1 MAGRDLYEVLG
12 VDRGASQ
19 DEIKRAYRRLARQ
32 YHPDVNKEPGA
43 EERFKEINAA
53 YAVLS
58 DPEKRARYD
67 QMGPGAFGGAGGE
80 GPFGGGFGGFGD
92 FGDFGD
98 LGDLFD
104 VFFGGEFGRRR
115 ARRREPRRGSDLR
128 YDLEI
133 SFEEAAFGVEK
144 DLTISR
150 IELCPECG
158 GTKAEPGTPV
168 ETCPECGGAGE
179 VRHAR
184 TTPFGQFVNV
194 TVCPTCHGEGRRPA
208 TPCSHCRGQ
217 GHVQRSRSLTVKIPA
232 GVDDGFRVRV
242 AGEGDAGDPGADP
255 GDLYV
260 FISVRPHPIFERVG
274 DDVVSR
280 MTIRFTQAALGA
292 EVPVETLDG
301 PVTMKI
307 PPGTQ
312 TGTAFRLRGRGAHR
326 IRGGG
331 RGDHLVRVEVEVPR
345 RLTAEQRELL
355 ERLAELEESGS
366 NPSNSRG
373 RRSRDRRSRTDNGRN
388 AQGDSGADGEGGG
401 KAREEKGL
409 FERVRDALGGR

>member
-1 MAGRDLYEVLG
+1 MTGRDLYEILG

-19 DEIKRAYRRLARQ
+19 EEIKRAYRRLARQ

-43 EERFKEINAA
+43 EERFKEINQA
-53 YAVLS
+53 YAILS
-58 DPEKRARYD
+58 DPEKRAQYD
-67 QMGPGAFGGAGGE
+67 QMGHAAFGGAGAG
-80 GPFGGGFGGFGD
+80 GPFAGGFEGFEG
-92 FGDFGD
+92 FGD

-104 VFFGGEFGRRR
+104 MFFGGEFARRR
-115 ARRREPRRGSDLR
+115 GRRRREPRRGSDLR

-133 SFEEAAFGVEK
+133 TFEEAAFGVDK
-144 DLTISR
+144 DITISR

-158 GTKAEPGTPV
+158 GTKAEPGTSI
-168 ETCPECGGAGE
+168 ETCPECGGTGE
-179 VRHAR
+179 IRHAR
-184 TTPFGQFVNV
+184 ATPFGQFVNV
-194 TVCPTCHGEGRRPA
+194 TVCPVCQGEGQRPA
-208 TPCSHCRGQ
+208 VPCSHCRGQ
-217 GHVQRSRSLTVKIPA
+217 GHVQRTRTLTVKIPA

-260 FISVRPHPIFERVG
+260 FITVRPHPIFERVG

-301 PVTMKI
+301 VVTMKI

-312 TGTAFRLRGRGAHR
+312 TGTAFRLRGRGAYR
-326 IRGGG
+326 LRGAG

-345 RLTAEQRELL
+345 HLTAEQRELL
-355 ERLAELEESGS
+355 ERLAALEEDGA
-366 NPSNSRG
+366 NPSGGHGRGSRNERG
-373 RRSRDRRSRTDNGRN
+373 RTDNGRSARGRSN
-388 AQGDSGADGEGGG
+388 PDGKGDG
-401 KAREEKGL
+401 KARGEKGL
-409 FERVRDALGGR
+409 FERVRDAFGGR